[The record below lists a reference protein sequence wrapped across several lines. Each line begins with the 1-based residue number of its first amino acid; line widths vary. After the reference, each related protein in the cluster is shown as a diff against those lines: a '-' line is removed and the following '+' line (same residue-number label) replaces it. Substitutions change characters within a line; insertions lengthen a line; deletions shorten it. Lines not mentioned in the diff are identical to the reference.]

1 VATECDEL
9 GGARCSQARRASLIY
24 AEVRAEATQRG
35 FDAQS
40 KTGGSGRPALM
51 ASQQVERAAELQNP
65 EVRAELNWRIHE
77 CERKCLPVADS
88 ARFRRRVRV
97 QDNRPRAS
105 RLKASGVRAKQ
116 KRRTGDAIRRGDP
129 TGGYTSV
136 PAVFQWHLYMSRGS
150 STRE

>member
-40 KTGGSGRPALM
+40 KTGGGGWPALM

-65 EVRAELNWRIHE
+65 EVRAELNWRVRE
-77 CERKCLPVADS
+77 CERKCLPWPTQLDS
-88 ARFRRRVRV
+88 AGECVCKITGHA
-97 QDNRPRAS
+97 RA
-105 RLKASGVRAKQ
+105 
-116 KRRTGDAIRRGDP
+116 D
-129 TGGYTSV
+129 
-136 PAVFQWHLYMSRGS
+136 
-150 STRE
+150 